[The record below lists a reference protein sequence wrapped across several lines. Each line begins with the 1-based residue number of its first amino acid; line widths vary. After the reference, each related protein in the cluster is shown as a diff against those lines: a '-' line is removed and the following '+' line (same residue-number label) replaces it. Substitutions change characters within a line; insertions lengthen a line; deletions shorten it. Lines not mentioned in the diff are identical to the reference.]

1 MKRVL
6 TIAPWVLLLGFA
18 VLEVTAHAVTRG
30 GVAPR
35 QDWRA
40 AASFVRAQ
48 WRPRDLL
55 VAAPTWADPVLREV
69 LGDRIDLAME
79 GRSDD
84 ARYER
89 LWAVSV
95 RGARPREAGSRAP
108 AFSKQFGKVT
118 LMRWEL
124 GKSPVRYDFVEHLR
138 EAEVTLVRRGKT
150 FACGLQRHPAPR
162 GGGLGFGTLPPTE
175 RFDCGLRS
183 TTWVAP
189 VVLEDLDLSA
199 RHCIYTPPAGHEP
212 LRVTFRDVPL
222 GERIVFYGG
231 LYYEHERMR
240 EGGPVLARVLVDG
253 NELGKMTHRDGDGW
267 KRLTLPTRGGRGDVT
282 VEVSAEKSRQ
292 RSFCWTA
299 SVREGSERRAP

>member
-1 MKRVL
+1 VKRVL

-18 VLEVTAHAVTRG
+18 VLEVTAHAVTRR

-40 AASFVRAQ
+40 AARFVRAQ
-48 WRPRDLL
+48 WRPRDLV

-69 LGDRIDLAME
+69 LGDRIDLAMA

-89 LWAVSV
+89 LWAVSI
-95 RGARPREAGSRAP
+95 RGARPREAGTTAP
-108 AFSKQFGKVT
+108 TLTKRLGGVT
-118 LMRWEL
+118 VMRFAL
-124 GKSPVRYDFVEHLR
+124 GPSPVRYDFVEHLR
-138 EAEVTLVRRGKT
+138 EAAVALVWRGKT
-150 FACGLQRHPAPR
+150 IVCGRQHHPEPG
-162 GGGLGFGTLPPTE
+162 GGGLGFGVLPPPE
-175 RFDCGLRS
+175 RFGCGLRS

-189 VVLEDLDLSA
+189 VVLEDLDLTA
-199 RHCIYTPPAGHEP
+199 RHCIYTPPAGPGP

-240 EGGPVLARVLVDG
+240 EGGPVLARVLVNG
-253 NELGKMTHRDGDGW
+253 RELGNMTHRDGDGW
-267 KRLTLPTRGGRGDVT
+267 KRLALPTHGGRGDVT
-282 VEVSAEKSRQ
+282 VEVSAQKARQ

-299 SVREGSERRAP
+299 SVREGSERRSP